1 MLINVF
7 MFVPNILLRERF
19 SGSLMAIALGVL
31 IGSVLLFAFINS
43 LNRFPKLAV
52 SEILEVTPG
61 WFRYGFLSFFSAIF
75 IMAGAI
81 SLLAFNNVIIRFINP
96 HISGFNMIAPFVVF
110 LIIILIRLK
119 SDKIL
124 YTLEIIL
131 VLNIPL
137 VLLIV
142 FEAYTNNYLSIN
154 SVLEVGTHFFEFPSW
169 SAISAATFIFSG
181 YANMVVFNRVFEE
194 RINLKRL
201 WFIPILGLVNLV
213 TSVLIPIGF
222 WGADGVGD
230 LTFPW
235 ISTADA
241 LHIKYGPVERLI
253 TVFILLY
260 ISISLLSVTIHWHVA
275 LLIIRSIL
283 KIERF
288 DRKKRYRID
297 LAIVGSIGLGVFI
310 LQYQLREK
318 DIFILGEMW
327 LNIRFPSEVF
337 LVVLMFFL
345 ARRKRI

>member
-19 SGSLMAIALGVL
+19 SGSIMAIPLGVL
-31 IGSVLLFAFINS
+31 IGSVLLFVFIRS
-43 LNRFPKLAV
+43 LNRFPRLGV
-52 SEILEVTPG
+52 PEILEATPR
-61 WFRYGFLSFFSAIF
+61 WFRYGFLAYFSVIF

-81 SLLAFNNVIIRFINP
+81 ILLAFNNVIMRFINP
-96 HISGFNMIAPFVVF
+96 HISGFNMISAFVVF
-110 LIIILIRLK
+110 LVIILLHLK

-124 YTLEIIL
+124 YTLEIII

-137 VLLIV
+137 VLLVV
-142 FEAYTNNYLSIN
+142 FEAYTNNYLTIN
-154 SVLEVGTHFFEFPSW
+154 SVFEVGTHVFEYPSW

-181 YANMVVFNRVFEE
+181 YANMVVFNRVFKEK
-194 RINLKRL
+194 INLKHL
-201 WFIPILGLVNLV
+201 WFVPIVGLVNLV

-241 LHIKYGPVERLI
+241 LNIEYGPIERLI

-275 LLIIRSIL
+275 LHIIRSIL

-288 DRKKRYRID
+288 DRKRRFRID
-297 LAIVGSIGLGVFI
+297 FAIVGSMGVGVFI
-310 LQYQLREK
+310 LQDQLREK
-318 DIFILGEMW
+318 DIFKLGEMW

-337 LVVLMFFL
+337 LVILMYFL